1 MAWAQQRCGG
11 ANGLEPGEGFLSL
24 ASSREEPAFGAAEVV
39 DAIKAAVNL
48 TAQTYEINMSELERQ
63 HEEQVAHLQ
72 EEVRAAAL

>member
-11 ANGLEPGEGFLSL
+11 ASGLEPGEGLT
-24 ASSREEPAFGAAEVV
+24 SSGEEPTFGAAEVV
-39 DAIKAAVNL
+39 GAIKAAVNL
-48 TAQTYEINMSELERQ
+48 TAQTYESQMSELERQ